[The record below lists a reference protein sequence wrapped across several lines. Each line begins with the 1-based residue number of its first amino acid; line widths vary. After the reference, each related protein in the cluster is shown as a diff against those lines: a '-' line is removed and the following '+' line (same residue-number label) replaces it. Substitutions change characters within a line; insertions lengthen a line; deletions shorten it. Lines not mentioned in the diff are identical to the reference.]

1 MPIFTQMDETR
12 VVDRGGCFESTPLPK
27 WRHLA
32 ECMAT
37 QTPADESPCR
47 ITLLVVD
54 GSHQV
59 GHVTLMRGTPKHGQ
73 RVARRRWKMHAS
85 VDCWTSKTSKVI
97 ETASMGSYLPLI
109 GRTFEPPLS
118 PKAALAVAL
127 SDAECAEDC
136 TTVLKFRNADDTE
149 DVFVYTPACSMGTN
163 TLLMGETDYIML

>member
-1 MPIFTQMDETR
+1 MDTFTQMDETR
-12 VVDRGGCFESTPLPK
+12 VVDRGGCFETTPMHE
-27 WRHLA
+27 WRHIV
-32 ECMAT
+32 T
-37 QTPADESPCR
+37 QPFAGKSPCR

-59 GHVTLMRGTPKHGQ
+59 GHVTLMRGTPKPGQ

-85 VDCWTSKTSKVI
+85 VSDWSTSAAKVV

-109 GRTFEPPLS
+109 GRTFEPQLS
-118 PKAALAVAL
+118 PKVALAVAL

-136 TTVLKFRNADDTE
+136 TTVLKFRNADSTE
-149 DVFVYTPACSMGTN
+149 DVFVYTPACSLGTN